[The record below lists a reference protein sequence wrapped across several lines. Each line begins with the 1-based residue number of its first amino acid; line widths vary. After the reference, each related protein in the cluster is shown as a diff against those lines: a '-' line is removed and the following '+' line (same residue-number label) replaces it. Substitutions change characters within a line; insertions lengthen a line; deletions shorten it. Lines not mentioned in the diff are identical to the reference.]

1 MNVISKA
8 DLVDK
13 EELDRVLDMDSAAMV
28 SRMGHLASHGR
39 LQPLT
44 RTIASV
50 VDDYALVG
58 FLPLNRNDEDSIDTV
73 LTQVDMVRTYSVRW
87 YLPTDTHCN
96 TLSPNKM
103 KKKSND
109 TVNPVWR
116 GPGAAGAKGR
126 RGRGGGGGGGGG
138 RHDDGAGRRLRGWR
152 GRRAVKGM

>member
-1 MNVISKA
+1 MHDFFFLISQEIPQVNVISKA
-8 DLVDK
+8 DLVGK

-73 LTQVDMVRTYSVRW
+73 LTQVDMVRTYSVCC
-87 YLPTDTHCN
+87 YLPTATV
-96 TLSPNKM
+96 TLSPQTK
-103 KKKSND
+103 
-109 TVNPVWR
+109 
-116 GPGAAGAKGR
+116 
-126 RGRGGGGGGGGG
+126 
-138 RHDDGAGRRLRGWR
+138 
-152 GRRAVKGM
+152 

>member
-50 VDDYALVG
+50 VDDYTLVG
-58 FLPLNRNDEDSIDTV
+58 FLPLDPNDEDSIDAV
-73 LTQVDMVRTYSVRW
+73 LTQVDMVRAR
-87 YLPTDTHCN
+87 LPSRKTEPR
-96 TLSPNKM
+96 LSP
-103 KKKSND
+103 
-109 TVNPVWR
+109 
-116 GPGAAGAKGR
+116 
-126 RGRGGGGGGGGG
+126 
-138 RHDDGAGRRLRGWR
+138 L
-152 GRRAVKGM
+152 